1 MAIKILS
8 GIIAVVLLV
17 GYLAVPV
24 IKLQEISLAI
34 VGLISILMMAWDLWD
49 SLKQK
54 DD

>member
-1 MAIKILS
+1 MAVKILS
-8 GIIAVVLLV
+8 GIIAAVLLV

-24 IKLQEISLAI
+24 LKLQELPLAI
-34 VGLISILMMAWDLWD
+34 VGLISVVMMAWDIWD